1 MALTNAELN
10 ALLDI
15 AGARYGFASLHSASP
30 GSTGANELT
39 GGSPAYARQA
49 IVWDP
54 ASGQVLS
61 LDTGETFDIPAG
73 STVHSV
79 GLWSALTAGTFY
91 GSDALSA
98 AESYVGQGTYELT
111 ALTITASST

>member
-15 AGARYGFASLHSASP
+15 AAARYGFASLHSASP
-30 GSTGANELT
+30 GSTGVNELT

-49 IVWDP
+49 VAWDP
-54 ASGQVLS
+54 ASGQIVAIDGTEL
-61 LDTGETFDIPAG
+61 FDVPAG